1 MEEQE
6 VQDWG
11 GALPEELIGQAQDRE
26 EALDVLL
33 THHASGAVVHQVVHQ
48 VVQDQQEQQRP
59 RCQSHFQ
66 RRLVALPGDSD
77 QEGAGQEGE
86 GSVEVDQEGVV
97 VVAG

>member
-33 THHASGAVVHQVVHQ
+33 THHASGAVVVHQ

-66 RRLVALPGDSD
+66 MRLVALLGDSD
-77 QEGAGQEGE
+77 QEGAGQEE
-86 GSVEVDQEGVV
+86 ESSVEVDQEGVV

>member
-1 MEEQE
+1 MEEQA
-6 VQDWG
+6 VQDLG
-11 GALPEELIGQAQDRE
+11 EDLPEELIGQAQDRE

-33 THHASGAVVHQVVHQ
+33 THPASEAVVVHL

-77 QEGAGQEGE
+77 QEGAGQEEE

>member
-11 GALPEELIGQAQDRE
+11 EALPEELIGQAQDRE

-33 THHASGAVVHQVVHQ
+33 THPASGAVVHQ

-77 QEGAGQEGE
+77 QEGAGQEEE

>member
-1 MEEQE
+1 MEEQA
-6 VQDWG
+6 VQDLG
-11 GALPEELIGQAQDRE
+11 EDLPEELISQAQDRE

-33 THHASGAVVHQVVHQ
+33 THPASGAVVVHQ

-59 RCQSHFQ
+59 RCQSYFQ
-66 RRLVALPGDSD
+66 RRLVALLEDSD
-77 QEGAGQEGE
+77 QEGAGQEEE

>member
-33 THHASGAVVHQVVHQ
+33 TYHASEAVVVHQ

-66 RRLVALPGDSD
+66 RRLVALLEDSD
-77 QEGAGQEGE
+77 QEGAGQEEE

>member
-1 MEEQE
+1 MEEQA

-11 GALPEELIGQAQDRE
+11 EDLPEELIGQAQDRE

-33 THHASGAVVHQVVHQ
+33 THPASGAVVVVVHL

-77 QEGAGQEGE
+77 QEGAGQEEE
-86 GSVEVDQEGVV
+86 GSVEVDQEGDVA
-97 VVAG
+97 VAG

>member
-1 MEEQE
+1 MEEQA
-6 VQDWG
+6 VQDLG
-11 GALPEELIGQAQDRE
+11 EDLPEELISQAQDRE

-33 THHASGAVVHQVVHQ
+33 THPASGAVVVHQ

-59 RCQSHFQ
+59 QCQSHFQ
-66 RRLVALPGDSD
+66 RRLVALLEDSD
-77 QEGAGQEGE
+77 QEGAGQEEE

>member
-1 MEEQE
+1 MGEQP

-11 GALPEELIGQAQDRE
+11 EDLPKELIGQAQDRE

-33 THHASGAVVHQVVHQ
+33 THPASEAVVVHL

-66 RRLVALPGDSD
+66 RRLVALLEDSD
-77 QEGAGQEGE
+77 QEGAGQEEE
-86 GSVEVDQEGVV
+86 GSVEVDQEGDV

>member
-1 MEEQE
+1 MEEQA
-6 VQDWG
+6 VQDLG
-11 GALPEELIGQAQDRE
+11 EDLPEELISQAQDRE

-33 THHASGAVVHQVVHQ
+33 THPASGAVVVVHQ

-77 QEGAGQEGE
+77 QEGAGQEEE

>member
-11 GALPEELIGQAQDRE
+11 EDLPEELIGQAQDRE

-33 THHASGAVVHQVVHQ
+33 THHASEAVVVVVHQ
-48 VVQDQQEQQRP
+48 VVQGQQEQQRP

-77 QEGAGQEGE
+77 QEGAGQEEE

>member
-33 THHASGAVVHQVVHQ
+33 THPASEAVVVHQ

-77 QEGAGQEGE
+77 QEGAGQEEE

-97 VVAG
+97 AVAG